1 MLTLA
6 YVIVVLLLYW
16 LSHKSWDLEKVES
29 KLLLGKTAS
38 FHFNEKLVSL
48 CHETNEY
55 SIFHL
60 FQTLTLTLI
69 ISYFGLRNCC
79 FTIILIV
86 SQILGSRK
94 SWKQV
99 TTWENCKFPFQWKI
113 DVPLPWD
120 KWIFNIPFISN
131 PNPNPN
137 PNLSLLWPT

>member
-16 LSHKSWDLEKVES
+16 LSHISWDQEKVES

-38 FHFNEKLVSL
+38 FHFNEKLMSL

-60 FQTLTLTLI
+60 SQTLTLILAF
-69 ISYFGLRNCC
+69 FGLCNCC

-86 SQILGSRK
+86 SQILGSWK

-99 TTWENCKFPFQWKI
+99 ITWKICKFPFQWKI

-137 PNLSLLWPT
+137 LSLLWPI